1 MPGQRRRLP
10 EKNRPAGVGFR
21 SACKTHAPADDE
33 GQRDGPAVGGTRRQ
47 TLLFMLLVLLLGGA
61 ETLVAGSAQDD
72 RTELLLYCSIVLLPP
87 ISEMA
92 RRFERQEGVRITID
106 QGGSED
112 LLLNLESS
120 RRGDLYIPGFDDYC
134 RREAAAGLISD
145 SRVIGYNQLALV
157 VPKGNPQRLSGD
169 VRLLQRRD
177 LAVVIGNEE
186 ISSVGKATRQ
196 LLESL
201 GIYRE
206 VVENAVYLGTD
217 SRHLT
222 SALKRGEADVV
233 LNWRATALFAENR
246 NALEL
251 LDLAPQL
258 AKPQPISLCRLTTS
272 RHPELANRFMQLAA
286 GPIGQGILRRHGF
299 YDASRWPTER
309 LP

>member
-1 MPGQRRRLP
+1 MISGQI
-10 EKNRPAGVGFR
+10 K
-21 SACKTHAPADDE
+21 
-33 GQRDGPAVGGTRRQ
+33 Q
-47 TLLFMLLVLLLGGA
+47 LLLVFLVLLLGGPEA
-61 ETLVAGSAQDD
+61 LLAGSSRED
-72 RTELLLYCSIVLLPP
+72 RTELLLYCSIILLPP

-92 RRFERQEGVRITID
+92 RSFERQEGVRITIN

-120 RRGDLYIPGFDDYC
+120 RQGDLYIPGFDDYC
-134 RREAAAGLISD
+134 RREAVSGLISD

-157 VPKGNPQRLSGD
+157 VPKGNPQRLKGD

-177 LAVVIGNEE
+177 LAVVIGHEE
-186 ISSVGKATRQ
+186 ISSVGKATRR

-251 LDLAPQL
+251 LDLDPQL
-258 AKPQPISLCRLTTS
+258 AKPQPIRICRLTTS
-272 RHPELANRFMQLAA
+272 RHPELADRFMRLAE

-299 YDASRWPTER
+299 YDASRWPNEG